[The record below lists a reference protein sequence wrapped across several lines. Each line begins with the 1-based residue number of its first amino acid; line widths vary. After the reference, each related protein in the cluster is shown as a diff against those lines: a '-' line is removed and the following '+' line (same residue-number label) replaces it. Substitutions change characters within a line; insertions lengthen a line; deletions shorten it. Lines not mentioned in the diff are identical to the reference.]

1 MAKIVGEAG
10 KGINKLIRKR
20 KIKILIWAAFF
31 YVGLYFAYK
40 AFLHSLKSSAIIAIL
55 GFAVLVRFLYSSVEK
70 ETDEIGKRIK
80 HARKGKRGEEFIGSI
95 LEKLPDNYTVIHD
108 IETPYGNVD
117 HIVVGPTG
125 VFVIETKSHHGRI
138 TERNGLLL
146 RNNKP
151 LEKNFIKQVLD
162 NTFYIKEKIKESVG
176 IEAYVKALLVFTNAY
191 VDIKREIANVKII
204 NKSFLLKAIKN
215 SRTSLTDEQI
225 NSLEELLLKLK
236 EQST

>member
-1 MAKIVGEAG
+1 MAIFERESLLPIHLVVLLLIPDLSCKRTLSFYIFFTTSVG
-10 KGINKLIRKR
+10 
-20 KIKILIWAAFF
+20 
-31 YVGLYFAYK
+31 
-40 AFLHSLKSSAIIAIL
+40 
-55 GFAVLVRFLYSSVEK
+55 K

-225 NSLEELLLKLK
+225 NSVEELLLKLK